1 MSDNEQSRE
10 TQDHGAML
18 NILEEKDKII
28 VSLKESSTQRDKINE
43 NQIRLLSED
52 NERKLG
58 RINELTNS
66 LQRLERTVSQR
77 DAELAIYRERYS
89 QYNERL
95 EELRKAVG
103 EYKDSIA
110 HALTEI
116 RDMVTHE
123 LRDRDERGGQILEKL
138 RDNQQKLEG
147 KLSEVE
153 RYYKDIIHQI
163 AEKQVKAKL
172 FIRKALVGLQ
182 EALNQ
187 LDLNPTQPMLD
198 SRMIG
203 EFSDLAARS
212 DELHKEYGNTSRDAS
227 TIIHN
232 IENVHL
238 QLSSTP
244 KLDRFFREFGMAT
257 SESSRPGTEKPAE
270 GSDTQAVSGQED
282 GTQPGEPPA
291 NDVDRS
297 GNGNTE
303 DLPAEDLPGDGATNG
318 IQADDL
324 PGDLDSLLDSAAREA
339 GDGRA
344 PAQGGNRAERG
355 APRLAQQPAPPAQ
368 PRSTGPQ
375 ASQQHGSSQS
385 IIQGGASFMAP
396 PPGIGGFAPV
406 SGTGPYPGGPASQP
420 FGSMP
425 SGPMTAGTA
434 ALTVNSVPQ
443 GQQSFKTEEDLI
455 LRESPNLAPYDWN
468 MLPIASPL
476 LHFRRM
482 LNNAKKAEAQHNYIK
497 AINIYRTVMEQKT
510 VQENDLARNILKD
523 QLEALDRLARSQ
535 VSLNPKKHDIERY
548 FGQEGRDD
556 Y

>member
-58 RINELTNS
+58 RINELTSS

-89 QYNERL
+89 QYNDRL

-203 EFSDLAARS
+203 EFSELAARS
-212 DELHKEYGNTSRDAS
+212 DDLHKEYGSTARDAS

-257 SESSRPGTEKPAE
+257 SESSRPGAEKPAPV
-270 GSDTQAVSGQED
+270 SDSGADSGQGD
-282 GTQPGEPPA
+282 GTPVEEAPTEGGE
-291 NDVDRS
+291 
-297 GNGNTE
+297 NGDTKN
-303 DLPAEDLPGDGATNG
+303 LPAEDLPGDGATDG
-318 IQADDL
+318 MPADDL
-324 PGDLDSLLDSAAREA
+324 PGDLDFLLDAAAREA
-339 GDGRA
+339 VSDHTPGTGGESAD
-344 PAQGGNRAERG
+344 QGVPHQG
-355 APRLAQQPAPPAQ
+355 PQPTPPAPQ
-368 PRSTGPQ
+368 RSTGPQ

-385 IIQGGASFMAP
+385 IIQGGAPFMAP
-396 PPGIGGFAPV
+396 PSGIGGFSPGGGA
-406 SGTGPYPGGPASQP
+406 SPYPGGSGTQP

-434 ALTVNSVPQ
+434 ALTVNTVPQ

>member
-1 MSDNEQSRE
+1 MSDHEQQRE
-10 TQDHGAML
+10 PSDHGAML

-52 NERKLG
+52 NERKMG
-58 RINELTNS
+58 RINELS
-66 LQRLERTVSQR
+66 SSIQRLERVVSQR

-89 QYNERL
+89 QYNDRL

-103 EYKDSIA
+103 EYKESIA
-110 HALTEI
+110 HALSEI

-123 LRDRDERGGQILEKL
+123 LRERDERGGQILEKL

-163 AEKQVKAKL
+163 ADKQVKAKL

-212 DELHKEYGNTSRDAS
+212 DELYKEYGSSARDAS

-257 SESSRPGTEKPAE
+257 AEAAKNGPAGPPLDADQTDTETEAPPSATPDADQEAGT
-270 GSDTQAVSGQED
+270 DTSL
-282 GTQPGEPPA
+282 
-291 NDVDRS
+291 
-297 GNGNTE
+297 
-303 DLPAEDLPGDGATNG
+303 DLPPDETDAP
-318 IQADDL
+318 IPDDL
-324 PGDLDSLLDSAAREA
+324 MADLDSFLDDAAGSNQAAVRDQTPRTGSPGTAA
-339 GDGRA
+339 GPASGSSRA
-344 PAQGGNRAERG
+344 
-355 APRLAQQPAPPAQ
+355 
-368 PRSTGPQ
+368 PQ
-375 ASQQHGSSQS
+375 ASSSTAPRGPTGV
-385 IIQGGASFMAP
+385 IQGGSAP
-396 PPGIGGFAPV
+396 LMQAAPV
-406 SGTGPYPGGPASQP
+406 FGGGAPAYPGLPGQYQGGGMAQ
-420 FGSMP
+420 P
-425 SGPMTAGTA
+425 SGSGPLTAGTA
-434 ALTVNSVPQ
+434 ALTVNTIPQ

-482 LNNAKKAEAQHNYIK
+482 LNNAKKAESQHNYIK

-548 FGQEGRDD
+548 FGQEGNDD
-556 Y
+556 H